1 MVLEK
6 VSSVRSAAGPLQ
18 VKAMY
23 KSQAGQVADQTMY
36 TFTLEGSSSQAVLD
50 QLQRLNEALEWV
62 VSITTES
69 EQQC

>member
-6 VSSVRSAAGPLQ
+6 ISSVRSAAGPLQ
-18 VKAMY
+18 VKATY
-23 KSQAGQVADQTMY
+23 KSQAGQAAEKTMY

-50 QLQRLNEALEWV
+50 QLQRLNETLEHV
-62 VSITTES
+62 VSITSES